1 MEKCFICSNILK
13 TTGIG
18 AGYARDS
25 KNNKICYECC
35 AKEDKK
41 NLLNLPKKEK
51 YMLYLSGDYVTNW
64 PGTLKFKV
72 RPKIGR
78 HNIAGVRRDVWFNIG
93 EKEFHGTQYGNN
105 SEICY
110 IERIGN

>member
-1 MEKCFICSNILK
+1 MDKCFICNSKLIA
-13 TTGIG
+13 TGLG

-41 NLLNLPKKEK
+41 NLLNLSKKEK
-51 YMLYLSGDYVTNW
+51 YILYLSGDYVTNW

-72 RPKIGR
+72 RLCPMFTKLL
-78 HNIAGVRRDVWFNIG
+78 NLKTKPSQLSYF
-93 EKEFHGTQYGNN
+93 
-105 SEICY
+105 
-110 IERIGN
+110 